1 MQNEVFTEKV
11 LWQLENKRPEK
22 TTNSPLCFLKHT
34 AFKILL
40 RAVAL
45 IIVVTPRWK
54 ILPIYRVVFYTGPPP
69 KSSKYEK
76 VNLG

>member
-45 IIVVTPRWK
+45 IIVVTPRK